1 MQKSKTYLV
10 SVTIKA
16 IRTHPLTGAKWWAGI
31 EPPTLHG
38 SRDQAALAGRPCS
51 AGEPHT
57 EMIED
62 LDRRPLEHGCDT
74 MRKFPEQHD
83 AGHGDVIGRD
93 ATEPGQ
99 HLVGADEL
107 PAVQPPGKGDEQLDC
122 LVLGRGE
129 EVMRRGHAYPSW
141 PGAAVRPD
149 SASYAQIGG
158 LILDVSA
165 STLSLLATAASL
177 RGPHHH
183 ERPAKPVVRWIAPH
197 GGAGTACTD
206 LDRCGGQG
214 RDRTADLAVLS
225 RVQLVQQRPGCFAW
239 PAFALTSRG
248 PEGSAVRDG
257 SRSCSSV
264 QNSWQNAGRIT
275 ALDLHHHREL
285 GKHHATGHRRA
296 LTEVRG
302 DYGQP
307 LLTVG
312 DRCLGARRGHGR
324 RERRGSGL

>member
-16 IRTHPLTGAKWWAGI
+16 IRTHPLTWGEVVGRDRTANLAWISRSSGA
-31 EPPTLHG
+31 
-38 SRDQAALAGRPCS
+38 SRTPCS

-107 PAVQPPGKGDEQLDC
+107 PAVQPPGKGDEQLGC

-183 ERPAKPVVRWIAPH
+183 ERPAKPVVRWIASPR
-197 GGAGTACTD
+197 GG
-206 LDRCGGQG
+206 RY
-214 RDRTADLAVLS
+214 RM
-225 RVQLVQQRPGCFAW
+225 
-239 PAFALTSRG
+239 
-248 PEGSAVRDG
+248 
-257 SRSCSSV
+257 
-264 QNSWQNAGRIT
+264 
-275 ALDLHHHREL
+275 H
-285 GKHHATGHRRA
+285 
-296 LTEVRG
+296 
-302 DYGQP
+302 
-307 LLTVG
+307 
-312 DRCLGARRGHGR
+312 
-324 RERRGSGL
+324 

>member
-1 MQKSKTYLV
+1 MLAMATSLV
-10 SVTIKA
+10 EMLQS
-16 IRTHPLTGAKWWAGI
+16 
-31 EPPTLHG
+31 
-38 SRDQAALAGRPCS
+38 LAS
-51 AGEPHT
+51 
-57 EMIED
+57 ISS
-62 LDRRPLEHGCDT
+62 
-74 MRKFPEQHD
+74 
-83 AGHGDVIGRD
+83 
-93 ATEPGQ
+93 
-99 HLVGADEL
+99 GADEL
-107 PAVQPPGKGDEQLDC
+107 PAVQPPGKGDEQLGC

-149 SASYAQIGG
+149 SASYARIGG

-312 DRCLGARRGHGR
+312 DRCLGHGGGTAGENDAALGSARRLLSFSVEVTPRGR
-324 RERRGSGL
+324 RSRR

>member
-107 PAVQPPGKGDEQLDC
+107 PAVQPPGKGDEQLGC

-149 SASYAQIGG
+149 SASYARIGG

-214 RDRTADLAVLS
+214 RDRTADLAVFSRTLYRLS
-225 RVQLVQQRPGCFAW
+225 YLPGGPGLVASVRAVPTGFE
-239 PAFALTSRG
+239 PATSALTGRRAQ
-248 PEGSAVRDG
+248 P
-257 SRSCSSV
+257 SCS
-264 QNSWQNAGRIT
+264 
-275 ALDLHHHREL
+275 
-285 GKHHATGHRRA
+285 TGPRMVVFCVPPA
-296 LTEVRG
+296 EFESAS
-302 DYGQP
+302 P
-307 LLTVG
+307 P
-312 DRCLGARRGHGR
+312 
-324 RERRGSGL
+324 